1 MNPEEEKYFQE
12 NFINYNDNSSFGSF
26 LNMFMLQPAMD
37 NWSNNGL
44 AKMYSY
50 HLEKALMTK
59 NANISFLNNH
69 MFGSRN
75 LVGLIKKIPILNK
88 LFPDKTGQIWNN
100 GLMNKLFPNTEF
112 FYQSKFDKQLGE
124 GALESKYTN
133 ARAGLTIP
141 GKGQFEKDY
150 VAINKA
156 TGNAAEYENVK
167 IGNLKHSV
175 DEAKLQLDGEVIG
188 HNINWSSKKA
198 NQTVRRL
205 KELGITADDFS
216 NGKMYIMKD
225 NKRTLVDYTKENM
238 EILLKQ
244 KTTLADDSIDV
255 AKKASQI
262 IHSIK
267 APDEVASG
275 AKSEIVKHVQKYINR
290 NSKMLNIHQLAK
302 KYGNDVAKY
311 SDEALDAVVN
321 VMDTNTGGRTIK
333 ALKRFAKKNSYNL
346 TQDEANGLLGTLFN
360 KTRLQKIFS
369 SKVGKAI
376 TQVGTGSGAFFLNI
390 AGSVVGGIASHYQEE
405 AIENFTRTI
414 VDYQLAKKD
423 DFVIN
428 DATSHSLQTHMQR
441 SADDMEEYKKVLY
454 YKNFS
459 NDIRKDMSAL
469 DNNHLSADDIQTS

>member
-12 NFINYNDNSSFGSF
+12 NFVNYNDNSSFGPF

-88 LFPDKTGQIWNN
+88 LFPDKTGRIWNN

-124 GALESKYTN
+124 GTLEPNISK
-133 ARAGLTIP
+133 
-141 GKGQFEKDY
+141 EK
-150 VAINKA
+150 I
-156 TGNAAEYENVK
+156 ES
-167 IGNLKHSV
+167 LKHSV

-198 NQTVRRL
+198 NQTVKRL

-244 KTTLADDSIDV
+244 KTTLADNSIDV
-255 AKKASQI
+255 AKSVSQI

-275 AKSEIVKHVQKYINR
+275 AKSEIVKHVQKYINN
-290 NSKMLNIHQLAK
+290 NSKMLNIHQLTK
-302 KYGNDVAKY
+302 KYGDDVAKY

-321 VMDTNTGGRTIK
+321 VMDTNTGGRTIN

-369 SKVGKAI
+369 SKVGKTI

-441 SADDMEEYKKVLY
+441 SADDMEEYKKMLY